1 MMNEILDDLIM
12 SQEWDDVYN
21 LYDRGSNDKNKIAS
35 VMELLKIKLEEAI
48 KELRK

>member
-1 MMNEILDDLIM
+1 MNEILHNIVM

-21 LYDRGSNDKNKIAS
+21 LYDKGSNNKNEIAS
-35 VMELLKIKLEEAI
+35 AMELLKIKLEEAI